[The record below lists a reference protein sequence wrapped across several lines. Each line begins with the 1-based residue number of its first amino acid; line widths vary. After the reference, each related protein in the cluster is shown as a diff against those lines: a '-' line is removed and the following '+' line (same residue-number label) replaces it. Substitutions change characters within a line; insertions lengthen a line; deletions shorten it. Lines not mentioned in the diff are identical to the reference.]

1 MSQSMPLEEDLQ
13 PPMANGEVT
22 FQEPWQGRVF
32 GIARVL
38 AEQGLY
44 SWDEFR
50 VQLIASIGAWDR
62 HTDSTETE
70 PGADYRYY
78 DHFLVALQSVLR
90 EKKILS
96 PELLE
101 GRFKEL
107 LNRPHD
113 HDHHRHDHHHP
124 DPH

>member
-1 MSQSMPLEEDLQ
+1 MPLEGDLE

-50 VQLIASIGAWDR
+50 VHLIASIADWDR
-62 HTDSTETE
+62 NRDEAES
-70 PGADYRYY
+70 GDDYCYY
-78 DHFLVALQSVLR
+78 DHFLMALQSLLR

-96 PELLE
+96 LQQVE

-107 LNRPHD
+107 LSRPSD
-113 HDHHRHDHHHP
+113 HDHHSHDHR
-124 DPH
+124 

>member
-1 MSQSMPLEEDLQ
+1 MSHLTPLEDDLQ
-13 PPMANGEVT
+13 PPMANGEVM

-44 SWDEFR
+44 TWDEFR
-50 VQLIASIGAWDR
+50 AQLIKAIGDWDR
-62 HTDSTETE
+62 HQDEVE
-70 PGADYRYY
+70 PDADYRYY
-78 DHFLVALQSVLR
+78 DHFLVALQSLLR

-96 PELLE
+96 LEQVE

-113 HDHHRHDHHHP
+113 HDHHHSH
-124 DPH
+124 